1 MKAGG
6 LAEGRF
12 PPPTPAL
19 LCHPFR
25 LSGLLA
31 AHTHAY
37 HQSSPHPMHPGD
49 PRAESPQLQHAGPA
63 SAGRLSED
71 RAGRCPW
78 WGRPFLCHI
87 GFSVRRQTK
96 SKPAHCLLP
105 VSRLI
110 NLSEFTAD
118 QLESPDAGNVIKKP
132 AQRPDARRGSVTDSR
147 LQAKGG
153 QDSTGVCRLES
164 ILSQPSRNRPDHQR
178 GASRTQRAGQLGRN
192 VALGA
197 MQM

>member
-12 PPPTPAL
+12 PPPTPAP

-25 LSGLLA
+25 LSGLLT

-37 HQSSPHPMHPGD
+37 HQSSPHPVHPGD

-78 WGRPFLCHI
+78 GADLFCVTSDFPF
-87 GFSVRRQTK
+87 VRRQTK
-96 SKPAHCLLP
+96 SKPAHCLPARLTTHKLIRIY
-105 VSRLI
+105 SRP
-110 NLSEFTAD
+110 TR
-118 QLESPDAGNVIKKP
+118 ES
-132 AQRPDARRGSVTDSR
+132 RRR
-147 LQAKGG
+147 
-153 QDSTGVCRLES
+153 
-164 ILSQPSRNRPDHQR
+164 
-178 GASRTQRAGQLGRN
+178 
-192 VALGA
+192 
-197 MQM
+197 